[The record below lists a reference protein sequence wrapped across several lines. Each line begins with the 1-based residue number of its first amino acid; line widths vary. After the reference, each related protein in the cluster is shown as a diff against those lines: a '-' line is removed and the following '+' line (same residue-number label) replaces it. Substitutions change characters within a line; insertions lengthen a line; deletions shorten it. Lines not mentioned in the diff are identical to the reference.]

1 VRLANADGAQ
11 QAAAQYAYRQV
22 GFTKLLDAD
31 DQRAVEGD
39 WETDLFPYQTWS
51 E

>member
-1 VRLANADGAQ
+1 VRLATDDGAQ

-31 DQRAVEGD
+31 DPRAVEGD
-39 WETDLFPYQTWS
+39 WEADPVPYQSWA
-51 E
+51 